1 MIEAT
6 QTGCWHRRLAPVC
19 RDPRVAGVGENEDL
33 MGAVLLWTGAE
44 LRARWKAV
52 LGLAL
57 VLGLTG
63 GVVTAAAAGARRT
76 ASVYDRMLVAQG
88 APDVTI
94 TDDGTQAISV
104 PLSKVIELPQVA
116 SYVKSSFIFYV
127 IGNQAA
133 VAATDARLGRTVN
146 RWKVLSGRMYS
157 DDAVD
162 EVVVGFGVARRLA
175 LRPGSTFPLIEPQF
189 LERAKQEG
197 VANRTMHVVGI
208 VAGPGEFP
216 PQYVGSYP
224 SIHFT
229 PAFFRTYGNRL
240 SSGDSNVE
248 HGSLFVDLRHGVDDL
263 PAFLS
268 ALERLAPDQA
278 FLPQTSAQIGAP
290 AKRSFHLQA
299 SGLWILAAF
308 SAITLLLIAGQ
319 ALARQAFIGSSDFP
333 TLRAIGFRPGGLAL
347 IGIARAAIVGIA
359 AAAVASIIAIM
370 LSPLAPAGDAR
381 IAEPHPGLSFDGVA
395 IVTGAGALL
404 LATIIL
410 GSIPAWRASRVRGAI
425 GTADID
431 SQLRPSRVASAFAAA
446 SLPAPAVA
454 GARLALE
461 TGRGRTAVPVRSTL
475 AGAAFGL
482 AVLIAAITFGASL
495 THLVDTPALYGVGWD
510 AYFTNYKEG
519 PDLTK
524 KVPDFLSVNGLAGVT
539 IAGVLPVQIRGKQVF
554 AFGVM
559 PVRGRVGPPIV
570 SGRAP
575 AGPAEIALAAQTM
588 RRAGASIG
596 STISLRVP
604 VGAAPSTTYTVV
616 GRTVIPPSGIVVSDP
631 GEGAL
636 MRFDGLLRLVP
647 PEARGQFTLA
657 SDALVRFSHG
667 ADRNEV
673 ILSLAPVFGQAPAE
687 FGELPP
693 ETPEDIVS
701 FGQVKNLPLVLGL
714 IIGLIAAATLA
725 HTVAS
730 SVRRRRGD
738 IAILKT
744 LGFVRSQVRATV
756 ACQATVLILAA
767 LIVGVPAGIAI
778 GRVTWL
784 AFADQ
789 IGVVP
794 AARSAMGATLLIIP
808 AGIILANV
816 IAAIPGGAAARIRP
830 AAVLRAQ

>member
-1 MIEAT
+1 
-6 QTGCWHRRLAPVC
+6 V
-19 RDPRVAGVGENEDL
+19 
-33 MGAVLLWTGAE
+33 
-44 LRARWKAV
+44 
-52 LGLAL
+52 
-57 VLGLTG
+57 
-63 GVVTAAAAGARRT
+63 
-76 ASVYDRMLVAQG
+76 
-88 APDVTI
+88 
-94 TDDGTQAISV
+94 
-104 PLSKVIELPQVA
+104 
-116 SYVKSSFIFYV
+116 FYV
-127 IGNQAA
+127 VGNQAA
-133 VAATDARLGRTVN
+133 AAAVDAKLGRTVN
-146 RWKVLSGRMYS
+146 RWKVLSGRMYR

-162 EVVVGFGVARRLA
+162 EVVVGFGVARRLR
-175 LRPGSTFPLIEPQF
+175 LRVGSTFPLIEPQF
-189 LERAKQEG
+189 IEQAKQG
-197 VANRTMHVVGI
+197 RVANRTMRVVGV

-224 SIHFT
+224 SVHFT
-229 PAFFRTYGNRL
+229 PAFFRTYGNTL
-240 SSGDSNVE
+240 SSGDANVE
-248 HGSLFVDLRHGVDDL
+248 HGSLFIDLRRGLDDI
-263 PAFLS
+263 PAFRS
-268 ALERLAPDQA
+268 ALEGLAPEQA

-308 SAITLLLIAGQ
+308 SAVTLLLIAGQ
-319 ALARQAFIGSSDFP
+319 ALARQAFIGSSDFR
-333 TLRAIGFRPGGLAL
+333 TLRAIGISPRGLAL

-359 AAAVASIIAIM
+359 AAVVSSMVAVL

-410 GSIPAWRASRVRGAI
+410 GSIPAWRVSRVRGAI
-425 GTADID
+425 GTAEID
-431 SQLRPSRVASAFAAA
+431 PQVRPSRIASAFAAA

-454 GARLALE
+454 GARMALE

-495 THLVDTPALYGVGWD
+495 THLVDTPSLYGVGWD
-510 AYFTNYKEG
+510 AYLTNYKEG

-524 KVPDFLSVNGLAGVT
+524 KVPEFLSVRGLAGVSV
-539 IAGVLPVQIRGKQVF
+539 AGDLPVEVRGQQVF

-570 SGRAP
+570 EGHAP
-575 AGPAEIALAAQTM
+575 AGPTEIALASQTM
-588 RRAGASIG
+588 RRAAASIG
-596 STISLRVP
+596 STISVRVP
-604 VGAAPSTTYTVV
+604 VGDAPARTYTVV
-616 GRTVIPPSGIVVSDP
+616 GRTVIPPFGIVTSDP

-636 MRFDGLLRLVP
+636 MTFDGMLRLVP
-647 PEARGQFTLA
+647 PQARSQFTLA
-657 SDALVRFSHG
+657 SDAFVRFTPG
-667 ADRNEV
+667 AHRAAV
-673 ILSLAPVFGQAPAE
+673 IRSLAPLFGVAPAE
-687 FGELPP
+687 FGALPP

-701 FGQVKNLPLVLGL
+701 FGRVQNLPLILGL

-744 LGFVRSQVRATV
+744 LGFVRRQVRATV
-756 ACQATVLILAA
+756 ASQATVLIIAA
-767 LIVGVPAGIAI
+767 LIVGVPAGIAM

-794 AARSAMGATLLIIP
+794 ETRSAVGATILIIP
-808 AGIILANV
+808 AAIILANL
-816 IAAIPGGAAARIRP
+816 IAAIPGRAAARVRP
-830 AAVLRAQ
+830 AAVLRAE